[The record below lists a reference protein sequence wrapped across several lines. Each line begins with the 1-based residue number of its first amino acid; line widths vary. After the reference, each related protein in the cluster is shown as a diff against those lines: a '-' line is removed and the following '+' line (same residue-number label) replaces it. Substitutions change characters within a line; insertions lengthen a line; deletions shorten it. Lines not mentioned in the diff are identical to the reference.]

1 MTLMHHDGRSDH
13 RARETHS
20 GTARI
25 EPSRTAAIQGFGR
38 STLTIMP
45 IMAALVGMVALK
57 TGVYLGHLTSTRLRA
72 AELID
77 SAATK
82 VATAIADEGQANAG
96 DKAGKRYG

>member
-1 MTLMHHDGRSDH
+1 
-13 RARETHS
+13 
-20 GTARI
+20 
-25 EPSRTAAIQGFGR
+25 
-38 STLTIMP
+38 MP